1 MRTRTFFR
9 AMFCALAAV
18 RLWSQAPAST
28 PQVPSFRTDTHLVEV
43 TVVVRDGRNRPVTD
57 LTAADF
63 QILEDGKEQEISLF
77 SVQHQAA
84 PAAPV
89 SGHPAVA
96 SVSNAI
102 GAPGGVL
109 VILFDRL
116 NTAWADQSQAR
127 RHIIKYLSQIA
138 PTDRVGLYVLDST
151 TVSIVHDFTS
161 DASSL
166 LRALNRAQAHASR
179 EIAIA
184 EEGRPSVPS
193 SGDPGSAAVDAMLDA
208 DLERMDQMI
217 KGDALKDR
225 IDSTLNALEAIA
237 HHLASIPG
245 RKNLIWVSSA
255 FPLSF
260 DDGFGKRS
268 VYREINH
275 AARAITDA
283 DVSIYP
289 VDARGLMGAFASPPG
304 AKQQVFSSMAMTM
317 PAVDSMKM
325 LAERTGGV
333 AYFNTNDLGGAI
345 ARAVDDSRMTY
356 LLGYYPAKT
365 EWDGRFRRIA
375 VKVRRP
381 GVNVGHRDGYLALPP
396 PPQTSDSRQNALV
409 RALASPLNAT
419 GLPLAVDM
427 DRTAAG
433 ELSLTLR
440 LDARTVRLRQTA
452 ADVWEGSVDVAIA
465 LAMPD
470 GALAKAL
477 DITVPLRFTTVMR
490 DQALRE
496 GLNLTRRI
504 RPDPAAHQLR
514 VAVRDPMSGAVG
526 SVAITADTMR
536 SVLGT
541 PGK

>member
-1 MRTRTFFR
+1 
-9 AMFCALAAV
+9 
-18 RLWSQAPAST
+18 
-28 PQVPSFRTDTHLVEV
+28 
-43 TVVVRDGRNRPVTD
+43 VRDGRSRPVTD
-57 LTAADF
+57 LAAGDF
-63 QILEDGKEQEISLF
+63 QVFEDGQEQKISLF
-77 SVQHQAA
+77 SAQPQAA
-84 PAAPV
+84 ASAPV

-102 GAPGGVL
+102 GAPGGVV

-127 RHIIKYLSQIA
+127 RHIIKYLSEVA

-166 LRALNRAQAHASR
+166 LRALNRAQARTSR

-184 EEGRPSVPS
+184 EEGKPSVAS
-193 SGDPGSAAVDAMLDA
+193 SGDPRSAAVDAMLDA
-208 DLERMDQMI
+208 DLERLDQMI
-217 KGDALKDR
+217 KGDAVKDR
-225 IDSTLNALEAIA
+225 AESTLSALEAIA
-237 HHLASIPG
+237 HHLASVPG

-260 DDGFGKRS
+260 DDGFGRRS
-268 VYREINH
+268 MYREVNH
-275 AARAITDA
+275 ATRAINDA

-289 VDARGLMGAFASPPG
+289 VDARGLMGAFVSAPG

-325 LAERTGGV
+325 LAELTGGV

-345 ARAVDDSRMTY
+345 ARAVGDSRATY

-365 EWDGRFRRIA
+365 QWDGHFRKIA
-375 VKVRRP
+375 VKVQRS
-381 GVNVGHRDGYLALPP
+381 GVDVSHRAGYLALPP
-396 PPQTSDSRQNALV
+396 PPQTSDSRQNAIF

-427 DRTAAG
+427 TGTAAG

-440 LDARTVRLRQTA
+440 LDARTVRLRQA
-452 ADVWEGSVDVAIA
+452 GDDLWEGSVDVAIA
-465 LAMPD
+465 QAMPD

-477 DITVPLRFTTVMR
+477 DITLPLRFTTAMR
-490 DQALRE
+490 DQAVRE

-504 RPDPAAHQLR
+504 RPDPGAHQLR

-526 SVAITADTMR
+526 SVAVPADTIR
-536 SVLGT
+536 AVLGT
-541 PGK
+541 AVK